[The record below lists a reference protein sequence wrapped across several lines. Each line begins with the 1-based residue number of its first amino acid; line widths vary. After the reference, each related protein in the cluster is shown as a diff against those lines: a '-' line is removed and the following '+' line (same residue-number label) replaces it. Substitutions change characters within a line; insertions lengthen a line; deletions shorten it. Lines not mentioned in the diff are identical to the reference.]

1 MTAGRPQDPKPHD
14 LLENH
19 IEPFLK
25 ELRAAGYAE
34 RTLRKKR
41 SVVRSF
47 IRWTKRKRITADDL
61 GDYHVA
67 AFLARSPRR
76 RKAHVKFQRAVLRLF
91 FCYLC
96 SSAGMLG
103 ATLQEAVSQ
112 ADGLVRRYA
121 DYLRTDRGL
130 AKNSVRVYVPF
141 IRDLLTSHT
150 GQTDREAAEL
160 FDTSTIRD
168 FILRQTRNRS
178 PEYARLLATALRSFF
193 RFLFLSGLIPRDLS
207 PSIPRV
213 CRYRQVAPPA
223 FLSPEEV
230 ERVLAATDRSTL
242 TGRRDYA
249 ILLLLARLGLRAGEI
264 VSLELDDI
272 RWRTAEIIVRSKGR
286 TVDHLPLLS
295 DIGEALAAY
304 LHDRR
309 CVSASR
315 RVFLRI
321 LAPRIGLAGPG
332 AVGHIVRL
340 ALARAG
346 VRRAG
351 RGAAHLFRHGLAT
364 KMIRHGASMAEISQV
379 LRHRSQTTTAIY
391 AQVSLEALRT
401 VALPW
406 PVRGGER

>member
-1 MTAGRPQDPKPHD
+1 M
-14 LLENH
+14 
-19 IEPFLK
+19 
-25 ELRAAGYAE
+25 
-34 RTLRKKR
+34 
-41 SVVRSF
+41 
-47 IRWTKRKRITADDL
+47 
-61 GDYHVA
+61 
-67 AFLARSPRR
+67 
-76 RKAHVKFQRAVLRLF
+76 
-91 FCYLC
+91 
-96 SSAGMLG
+96 
-103 ATLQEAVSQ
+103 
-112 ADGLVRRYA
+112 
-121 DYLRTDRGL
+121 
-130 AKNSVRVYVPF
+130 
-141 IRDLLTSHT
+141 
-150 GQTDREAAEL
+150 
-160 FDTSTIRD
+160 
-168 FILRQTRNRS
+168 
-178 PEYARLLATALRSFF
+178 
-193 RFLFLSGLIPRDLS
+193 
-207 PSIPRV
+207 
-213 CRYRQVAPPA
+213 
-223 FLSPEEV
+223 
-230 ERVLAATDRSTL
+230 LAATDRSTL